1 MKSCEVLLGACYAHG
16 DLGTGLKNLEPD
28 KSWLRRIG
36 RFNCRQLR
44 RASDNTVTEAE
55 EAKLEDCAGSKC
67 WETTGS
73 DLEASTEGEEWGAS
87 IEDEEEGLEL
97 RGG

>member
-1 MKSCEVLLGACYAHG
+1 MG
-16 DLGTGLKNLEPD
+16 DWDFQVQT
-28 KSWLRRIG
+28 
-36 RFNCRQLR
+36 
-44 RASDNTVTEAE
+44 TEEGHQMALYQYE
-55 EAKLEDCAGSKC
+55 QSQKKPNWGDCAGSRGWGK
-67 WETTGS
+67 TLS